1 MLLLLSTLLFVL
13 AFFYYPLLIIAKIF
27 LLIIIML
34 MFLDVALIFNP
45 KKGVTA
51 RRIMAEKLSN
61 GDDNKIIIELKSK
74 YPYSIK
80 AKVID
85 EIPDQFQVRDFS
97 YSLNLK
103 AHEEERIQYTLK
115 PVKRGEYE
123 FGKINVF
130 VSTQIFF
137 VRRKHAIK
145 ASKTVP
151 VYPSYIQM
159 RKYEL
164 LAISNKLTE
173 GGIKKIRKVGQ
184 TMEFDQIRNYVPGDN
199 YRSVNWKATAR
210 KAELMVNHYQDEK
223 AQQVYSIIDKGRVMK
238 MPFEG
243 MSLLD
248 YAINA
253 SLVISNIALQKQDKA
268 GIFTFSDKPGAFLP
282 AERKSLQ
289 MHKILDLLY
298 KQKTKY
304 LESDFAMVYANV
316 KRRITRRSLLLF
328 FTNFESVTSLKRQLP
343 YLQLL
348 AKNHLLVV
356 IFFEN
361 TELKELTEKPA
372 YTIEEVYT
380 KTIAEKFAFEKKQIV
395 KELEKYGIASIL
407 SAPQNLT
414 VNTINKYLELK
425 SMGKM

>member
-1 MLLLLSTLLFVL
+1 MLL
-13 AFFYYPLLIIAKIF
+13 
-27 LLIIIML
+27 
-34 MFLDVALIFNP
+34 FLDVILLFNP

-61 GDDNKIIIELKSK
+61 GDENKIFIELVNK
-74 YPYSIK
+74 YPYSVN
-80 AKVID
+80 ARVID
-85 EIPDQFQVRDFS
+85 EIPDQFQLRDFN
-97 YSLNLK
+97 YTVNLK
-103 AHEEERIQYTLK
+103 PYGEERIQYSLK

-130 VSTQIFF
+130 VSTKLFF

-145 ASKTVP
+145 ANKSVP
-151 VYPSYIQM
+151 VYPSFIQM

-184 TMEFDQIRNYVPGDN
+184 TMEFDQIRNYVPGDD

-210 KAELMVNHYQDEK
+210 KSELMVNHYQDEK
-223 AQQVYSIIDKGRVMK
+223 AQQVYCIIDKGRVMK

-268 GIFTFSDKPGAFLP
+268 GIFTFSEKPGAFLP

-289 MHKILDLLY
+289 MHKILELLY
-298 KQKTKY
+298 KQKTKF
-304 LESDFAMVYANV
+304 LESDFAMVYAYI
-316 KRRITRRSLLLF
+316 KRKITRRSLLLL

-348 AKNHLLVV
+348 AKNHMLVV

-372 YTIEEVYT
+372 STTEEIYI
-380 KTIAEKFAFEKKQIV
+380 KTIAEKFAFEKKQIF
-395 KELEKYGIASIL
+395 KELEKHGIASIL

-425 SMGKM
+425 SRGKI